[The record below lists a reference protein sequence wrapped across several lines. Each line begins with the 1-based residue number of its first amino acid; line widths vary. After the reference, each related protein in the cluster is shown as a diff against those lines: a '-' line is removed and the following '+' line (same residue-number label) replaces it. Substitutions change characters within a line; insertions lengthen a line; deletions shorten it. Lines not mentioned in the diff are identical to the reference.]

1 MSWLINHALDAIVDR
16 QLELAEWALSRGAVI
31 FSDAAD
37 RLDDVAE
44 WCRFLTS
51 VTRTAP

>member
-1 MSWLINHALDAIVDR
+1 MSWLVNRALDAIVDC
-16 QLELAEWALSRGAVI
+16 QLELAEWALARGAVI
-31 FSDAAD
+31 FSDASN

-51 VTRTAP
+51 ITRTAP